1 VIPAT
6 RPEAPHEWPAAGRI
20 GFRFLCAYLLLFTVP
35 GPFGYLP
42 FAATQALSRWMFE
55 ATVALSRWTQIH
67 LFGLDSPPP
76 YAFTGSADT
85 LYRYA
90 TYLDYALIAVLA
102 AVIWTLLDRRR
113 ANYSR
118 LDQWLRAWV
127 RLALAT
133 IIFGYG
139 FAKVFPTQFATPS
152 LQAYAQPLGE
162 FSPMGLLWVFMGS
175 STAYTVF
182 SGLVEVLGGLCLLFR
197 RTATLGALILIGV
210 MANVTMLNFAYDV
223 PVKIFSLHLLLMA
236 AYIAAPDAR
245 RLLNVVVLNRAT
257 TPRPV
262 LPLFAR
268 RWSRVSASVAVAAF
282 AGFIIWSGVSG
293 GLSSLN
299 AARTALAAS
308 PLYGIY
314 DVEDIRRDDAA
325 MTPALV
331 HPGQW
336 RRVIFDAGGRITIRT
351 ASDVVTRFTSKV
363 DAAHHSMTLTDRS
376 VPGHTLVLG
385 FEQPGDNRL
394 ILRTAL
400 AGDPSVVRLRRF
412 DEKQYL
418 LLNRGFNW
426 IQERPF
432 NR

>member
-1 VIPAT
+1 MITAT
-6 RPEAPHEWPAAGRI
+6 RPVAPDEWPAAGRI
-20 GFRFLCAYLLLFTVP
+20 AFRFLCAYLLLFTVP

-42 FAATQALSRWMFE
+42 FAATQALSRWIFE
-55 ATVALSRWTQIH
+55 GTLALSRWTQVH
-67 LFGLDSPPP
+67 VFGIAVPPP

-85 LYRYA
+85 VYRYA
-90 TYLDYALIAVLA
+90 TYLDYAVIALLA
-102 AVIWTLLDRRR
+102 TVVWTAIDRRR
-113 ANYSR
+113 LNYSR

-127 RLALAT
+127 RLTLAT
-133 IIFGYG
+133 IILGYG
-139 FAKVFPTQFATPS
+139 FAKVLPTQFSTPS

-182 SGLVEVLGGLCLLFR
+182 SGLVEVIGGLCLLFR
-197 RTATLGALILIGV
+197 RTATLGGLILLAV
-210 MANVTMLNFAYDV
+210 MTNVTMLNFTYDV
-223 PVKIFSLHLLLMA
+223 PVKIFSLNLLLMA

-245 RLLNVVVLNRAT
+245 RLLNVVLLNRAT
-257 TPRPV
+257 EARRAV
-262 LPLFAR
+262 PLFAR
-268 RWSRVSASVAVAAF
+268 RWSRLAASAVVALYGSYIVWA
-282 AGFIIWSGVSG
+282 GVSG
-293 GLSSLN
+293 GLSSLS
-299 AARTALAAS
+299 AARTAKAAS

-314 DVEDIRRDDAA
+314 DVEDIRRDDTA
-325 MTPALV
+325 MTPSVA

-351 ASDVVTRFTSKV
+351 ESDVVTRFTSKV
-363 DAAHHSMTLTDRS
+363 DSARHSMTLTDRA
-376 VPGHTLVLG
+376 VPGHTLVMG
-385 FEQPGDNRL
+385 FEQPEDNSL
-394 ILRTAL
+394 ILRTRI

-412 DEKQYL
+412 DENQFL